1 MSIIKTIFLI
11 CFLSISGLFSQI
23 VYKVRCSPR
32 IEVIKQDKKILKD
45 TVLSILV
52 LDNVDTFILKG
63 NVIITDMLINSG
75 LIIISENSR
84 LIVHNREN
92 RAQIINYS
100 NGTILN
106 KGILSSDII
115 LCNDAKIISENG
127 LITTQNML
135 MERLSSLTMYSSHL
149 YTTLIVISGSIICLS
164 NKSVVSAE
172 SLFSMNNILTAV
184 SLDESESI
192 IRIKGKIDI
201 LDGHFCI
208 NKNLKLEICENII
221 IDDKINDQL
230 TVINKKCD

>member
-23 VYKVRCSPR
+23 VYKVRCSPK
-32 IEVIKQDKKILKD
+32 IEVTKQDKKILKD

-75 LIIISENSR
+75 LLIISENSR

-106 KGILSSDII
+106 KGVLSSDII
-115 LCNDAKIISENG
+115 LCNYAQIISENG
-127 LITTQNML
+127 LMTTQNIL
-135 MERLSSLTMYSSHL
+135 IERLSSLTMYSSHL
-149 YTTLIVISGSIICLS
+149 YTKLIVISGSIICMS
-164 NKSVVSAE
+164 NKSVISTE

-192 IRIKGKIDI
+192 VRITYKIDI
-201 LDGHFCI
+201 SEGTFCI
-208 NKNLKLEICENII
+208 NKNLIIEICDNVTINKK
-221 IDDKINDQL
+221 IDDYV
-230 TVINKKCD
+230 TVINKRCN